1 MSNKE
6 WQIQCSL
13 PLQTALTSITMER
26 TLMCVCWPARV
37 SPEKSLSLK
46 PWIVK
51 SSWMTRMRLES
62 KIRSLASA
70 TQQMASP
77 SGSSRPEPAILSN
90 RLARRSALIVLHQD
104 STSIRL
110 TTVRVWN
117 LIFPDQ
123 DSIKKV
129 NRHQE
134 EASKDLRLSTSLA
147 TRTLSTRWCSTRLS
161 VASRLR
167 DCHRSIIWGRLS
179 RRLDLEHTA
188 T

>member
-1 MSNKE
+1 MPNKE
-6 WQIQCSL
+6 WQIQCSPL
-13 PLQTALTSITMER
+13 LQTALTSITMER
-26 TLMCVCWPARV
+26 TLMCVCWQARV

-51 SSWMTRMRLES
+51 SWWMTKMRLEL

-70 TQQMASP
+70 TQQMASL

-90 RLARRSALIVLHQD
+90 RLARRLALILLHQD

-129 NRHQE
+129 NKHQE
-134 EASKDLRLSTSLA
+134 ALKDLRLSTSLA
-147 TRTLSTRWCSTRLS
+147 TRTLSTQWCSIQLS
-161 VASRLR
+161 VASRLK
-167 DCHRSIIWGRLS
+167 DCHRSIIWGLLS
-179 RRLDLEHTA
+179 QRLDLEHTA